1 MTMAELIAAAE
12 LRLSNALAER
22 SAKKDVLIAM
32 RSQVEA
38 GDASVTVDHINEAIA
53 ARDAADAKIATIEA
67 ELVTLR
73 AEQAEDER
81 IDKLSREFHPTGVT
95 RNLPPASV
103 RVGQEART
111 YRPDQDK
118 RGGQFVRDVVL
129 AKLGDF
135 GANERL
141 SQHMTEERVERADW
155 FQCVAA
161 TTAFAGLVV
170 PQYLTDLVAPAAK
183 AGRPLA
189 NAIRQLPLPAD
200 GMTVNLSRITTATT
214 AAIQTQGSAVS
225 ETDIDDTLLTANVLT
240 IGGSQTITRQAVE
253 RGTGTLDV
261 VLEDLARNYHTAI
274 DSTLINQAATG
285 LTNVATAIAYTDG
298 TPTAAEMYPKLL
310 AGPAAVE
317 AALLDQDPGDIIAVM
332 HSRRWYWIQ
341 SQLSSTFPLIGQ
353 GFAQNVAGVADGASK
368 YGSGFRGYLPSGV
381 PVIVDNNIATNLGVG
396 VNEDEIFFISTRESF
411 LWEDPSAPMLI
422 RTETGPSV
430 KSLGVDVVLYGYIA
444 YTFGRKPHA
453 QKVNGTGLVVPV
465 F

>member
-12 LRLSNALAER
+12 ARMQSAITERAAKQAELVELR
-22 SAKKDVLIAM
+22 
-32 RSQVEA
+32 
-38 GDASVTVDHINEAIA
+38 ASVNKGETVTPEQVDAVA
-53 ARDAADAKIATIEA
+53 ALRDAADAKIAAVEA

-81 IDKLSREFHPTGVT
+81 LDKLSREVHPTGAK
-95 RNLPPASV
+95 RDLPSASV

-118 RGGQFVRDVVL
+118 RGGQFIRDVVMSNM
-129 AKLGDF
+129 GDF
-135 GANERL
+135 SAQERL
-141 SQHMTEERVERADW
+141 SQHMAEERVERADW
-155 FQCVAA
+155 LQRVAG

-170 PQYLTDLVAPAAK
+170 PQYLTDLVSPAAK

-189 NAIRQLPLPAD
+189 NAMRKLPLPPD

-214 AAIQTQGSAVS
+214 AAIQTQGNAVS
-225 ETDIDDTLLTANVLT
+225 ETDIDDTLLTVNVQT
-240 IGGSQTITRQAVE
+240 IGGSQTVTRQAVE
-253 RGTGTLDV
+253 RGTGALDV
-261 VLEDLARNYHTAI
+261 VLEDLARSYHTAV
-274 DSTLINQAATG
+274 DSTILNQAATG

-298 TPTAAEMYPKLL
+298 TPTAAEMFPKLL

-317 AALLDQDPGDIIAVM
+317 AALLDQSQGDIIAVM

-353 GFAQNVAGVADGASK
+353 GFGLNVAGTADNASK
-368 YGSGFRGYLPSGV
+368 YGSGFRGFLPSGV

-396 VNEDEIFFISTRESF
+396 TNEDEIYFVSVNESF

-430 KSLGVDVVLYGYIA
+430 KSLGVDVVLYGYAA
-444 YTFGRKPHA
+444 YTFGRQPHA
-453 QKVNGTGLVVPV
+453 QKINGTGLVVPT